1 MNGMFHFINCRFLH
15 DRAIVFFLT
24 CIIIYTPSYMVTV
37 KSIIVDDEPGARSL
51 LRQMIQ
57 EHCPGIDIVDEA
69 PDVKT
74 AVRLINK
81 YQIELVFLDIEM
93 PNENGFALFE
103 YFDNPSFETIFCTAY
118 SDFAVKAF
126 EVSAVDYILK
136 PISISKLKT
145 AIEKAVKLIGQNQII
160 NRVNALKEN
169 LTVNK
174 LQKIA
179 LPLSDGL
186 IFIKIEDIL
195 YFEADGSYTNVVT
208 KDKTYLV
215 CKKIKEF
222 DELLND
228 DNRFFRVHRSYFI
241 NIQQIKKYSKK
252 EGATLLFDNN
262 KIIPVAREKK
272 AEFDEFI
279 GGISV

>member
-1 MNGMFHFINCRFLH
+1 MA
-15 DRAIVFFLT
+15 AI
-24 CIIIYTPSYMVTV
+24 
-37 KSIIVDDEPGARSL
+37 KAIIVDDEPSARSL
-51 LRQMIQ
+51 LQKMIA
-57 EHCPGIDIVDEA
+57 EHCPGIEVVDEA

-74 AVRLINK
+74 AVKLINK
-81 YQIELVFLDIEM
+81 HKIELVFLDIEM

-103 YFDNPSFETIFCTAY
+103 YFDSPAFETIFCTAY
-118 SDFAVKAF
+118 SDYAIKAF

-145 AIEKAVKLIGQNQII
+145 AIEKAVKLLGQNQIM

-179 LPLSDGL
+179 LPLSDGMT
-186 IFIKIEDIL
+186 FIKLEDIY
-195 YFEADGSYTNVVT
+195 YFEADGSYTHVITNGHN
-208 KDKTYLV
+208 YLV

-222 DELLND
+222 DELLGD
-228 DNRFFRVHRSYFI
+228 DTRFFRVHRSYFV

-252 EGATLLFDNN
+252 EGATLLFEND
-262 KIIPVAREKK
+262 KLIPVAREKK
-272 AEFDEFI
+272 NEFDEFI
-279 GGISV
+279 GTISV